1 MMLAY
6 RFRPNPLVRPGSS
19 HQSEFSPVT
28 SKIPCEAKRL
38 VLSPGCSYIGV
49 ASWSLPVR
57 EHADKGSQFKVIYRI
72 TVNDEQRT

>member
-28 SKIPCEAKRL
+28 SKNLCEAKRL
-38 VLSPGCSYIGV
+38 VVSPGSSYIGV
-49 ASWSLPVR
+49 ASWSLPLK
-57 EHADKGSQFKVIYRI
+57 EHTDTGSQF
-72 TVNDEQRT
+72 